1 MITLLPEPKRLEAV
15 NDHPYPDWYRQR
27 LAAAHAY
34 LDEREINRN
43 RHRCDHRYV
52 PALPVLPR
60 NSAA

>member
-1 MITLLPEPKRLEAV
+1 MITLLPDPKPLRAPDTEAL
-15 NDHPYPDWYRQR
+15 PEWYRAR

-60 NSAA
+60 NSSA